1 MRSPIPSDE
10 CARACEWASL
20 RLDDQL
26 SDFEE
31 VLLEAH
37 LARCAECH
45 DFAVSISAV
54 TQSLRSAELQQ
65 PTFAFDPPRSAR
77 GRTFALRAVSAAA
90 AVAVVGVSGLVSLQ
104 VSASRPSPGATPL
117 ERRVIGLKEHQMDE
131 LTRATRRP
139 SSGVRRNLAAA
150 EGVLVG
156 RRPPAPTSSRE
167 RFHTVIR
174 TTREGG

>member
-10 CARACEWASL
+10 CGRASEWASL

-37 LARCAECH
+37 LARCAECR
-45 DFAVSISAV
+45 DFAVSISGL
-54 TQSLRSAELQQ
+54 THSLRRAELQQ

-90 AVAVVGVSGLVSLQ
+90 VVAVVGVSGLVSLQ
-104 VSASRPSPGATPL
+104 LSTSPARPGAPIA
-117 ERRVIGLKEHQMDE
+117 ERKVIGLKERQMNE
-131 LTRATRRP
+131 LSGGTTRPRIE
-139 SSGVRRNLAAA
+139 VRQNLASA
-150 EGVLVG
+150 EQVIVG
-156 RRPPAPTSSRE
+156 EQPPAAVRASVRE
-167 RFHTVIR
+167 VSPS
-174 TTREGG
+174 E

>member
-37 LARCAECH
+37 LARCAECR
-45 DFAVSISAV
+45 DFAVSISGL
-54 TQSLRSAELQQ
+54 THSLRRAELQP

-77 GRTFALRAVSAAA
+77 GRPFALRAVSAAA
-90 AVAVVGVSGLVSLQ
+90 VVAVVGVSGLVSLQ
-104 VSASRPSPGATPL
+104 LSTSRARPGAPTV
-117 ERRVIGLKEHQMDE
+117 ERKAIGLKERQMTE
-131 LTRATRRP
+131 LAGRTPRP
-139 SSGVRRNLAAA
+139 RTQVRQSLAAA
-150 EGVLVG
+150 EQMIVG
-156 RRPPAPTSSRE
+156 EQPPLAVRVNVRE
-167 RFHTVIR
+167 V
-174 TTREGG
+174 